1 MLKAP
6 DDDLTAV
13 NDAARRTV
21 EHFQQVYPPPNPLGD
36 AVACSSRMVTACIA
50 DLTTLAFD
58 MIAEVLHP
66 SSEHERLTLFLIKI
80 QNVSDQGFFGV
91 KASHVLTRYG
101 T

>member
-1 MLKAP
+1 MS
-6 DDDLTAV
+6 TA
-13 NDAARRTV
+13 AAKDKPGWLAYA
-21 EHFQQVYPPPNPLGD
+21 EQGFF
-36 AVACSSRMVTACIA
+36 A
-50 DLTTLAFD
+50 DLITLAFD